1 VATRASFSTASR
13 GRPPSQPGLQATQ
26 PRACTAFLRTRGT
39 WSSSAAERAGGSGVG
54 DVIQDLHAPPPD
66 PRVRISQAIGERLE
80 RRIIELD
87 RSKMG
92 GRSASKPLPGFR
104 LPPFHGEQLHDLP
117 LSRHSCSLDPNV
129 KGAVESSRATDS
141 DLRRDH
147 DAGTRTSRYS

>member
-1 VATRASFSTASR
+1 
-13 GRPPSQPGLQATQ
+13 LQATQ

-80 RRIIELD
+80 RRIIEL
-87 RSKMG
+87 
-92 GRSASKPLPGFR
+92 LPGFR